1 MPSQSPVLCLHTL
14 TCVCCIICSGQVV
27 KGAPKNKVCGL
38 AEGTCWTA
46 FLQDICYKQLA
57 VEMYSPANRLLG
69 THGLTNLKQAV
80 YKSPK
85 QAGHECA
92 ELVPNLLTVHF
103 HMAPAGRWSQGK

>member
-1 MPSQSPVLCLHTL
+1 M
-14 TCVCCIICSGQVV
+14 ICSGQVV

-57 VEMYSPANRLLG
+57 VEMYSPANRLPG
-69 THGLTNLKQAV
+69 THDLTNLKQAV

-92 ELVPNLLTVHF
+92 ELVPNLLTVQF
-103 HMAPAGRWSQGK
+103 QIPAGRWSQGK